1 MTSDMSLL
9 DRVRINLPSSLSS
22 SDGPRDWRQLSIAA
36 GYGAVGAV
44 TLGLVLIVPV
54 MVAWAADAQSTT
66 SWTDALSFAGDGW
79 ALAHR
84 GHVSVA
90 VGASHSV
97 TFAPLVLTAL
107 AVVFA
112 RMAAKAM
119 LTHLS
124 DRSGAWWE
132 GPASYI
138 VGYVATGLLI
148 TGFSLAGPAHPN
160 LLTVFPGA
168 VVVGFAGCAW
178 ALLRSEEPLA
188 KHAKTFVDQHISM
201 STRRALRPATEGV
214 LGYLGIGLVLVLVLL
229 VTHLSAIG
237 DLNGQLEPGLLGGVV
252 LWVGQL
258 AALPNL
264 LVWSAGWTTGASMHI
279 GAVSVGSTS
288 VHGGLLPMIPVLGA
302 VPGAG
307 ALPAGTSVAPLLPV
321 LLGAFVGYRSLGK
334 LTTYA
339 SLKSKAITAAQAAGM
354 TAAIVL
360 LLSWLS
366 TAGVSGGSL
375 DYVGPSLL
383 IVPLLVVELLLGA
396 LLATL
401 FLHWKRALRR

>member
-1 MTSDMSLL
+1 MAPNMSLL
-9 DRVRINLPSSLSS
+9 DRARSTLPTPANSRE
-22 SDGPRDWRQLSIAA
+22 PRDWVQLAIAA

-44 TLGLVLIVPV
+44 TLALVLIVPV
-54 MVAWAADAQSTT
+54 MAAWAADPHSTT
-66 SWTDALSFAGDGW
+66 SWTDALSFSGDGW

-84 GHVSVA
+84 GHVAVA
-90 VGASHSV
+90 AGVSHSV

-107 AVVFA
+107 AVLFA

-124 DRSGAWWE
+124 GRSGAWWE
-132 GPASYI
+132 GPSAYLL
-138 VGYVATGLLI
+138 GYVVTGLVI
-148 TGFSLAGPAHPN
+148 TGLSLGGPAHPH
-160 LLTVFPGA
+160 LLTVLPGA
-168 VVVGFAGCAW
+168 IAVGVAGCVW
-178 ALLRSEEPLA
+178 ALLRSDQPVA
-188 KHAKTFVDQHISM
+188 QQARTFADEHVSL

-214 LGYLGIGLVLVLVLL
+214 LGHLGIGLVIVLVLA
-229 VTHLSAIG
+229 VTHASQIG
-237 DLNGQLEPGLLGGVV
+237 ELNGQLQPGLLGGVV

-264 LVWSAGWTTGASMHI
+264 MLWAAGWTTGASVHL
-279 GAVSVGSTS
+279 GAVSIGSTS

-307 ALPAGTSVAPLLPV
+307 ALPAGSGFAPVLQV
-321 LLGAFVGYRSLGK
+321 LLGCFVGHRALGR

-339 SLKSKAITAAQAAGM
+339 SLRTKVLTAVQAAGL
-354 TAAIVL
+354 TALIVL
-360 LLSWLS
+360 GLSWLS
-366 TAGVSGGSL
+366 TAGVSDGAL
-375 DYVGPSLL
+375 DYLGPSLL

-396 LLATL
+396 LVATL

>member
-1 MTSDMSLL
+1 MSLL
-9 DRVRINLPSSLSS
+9 ERVRTNLPSSFAS
-22 SDGPRDWRQLSIAA
+22 SDEPRDWRQLSIAA

-44 TLGLVLIVPV
+44 TLGLLLILPV
-54 MVAWAADAQSTT
+54 MVAWAADARSTT
-66 SWTDALSFAGDGW
+66 SWADALSFAGDGW

-90 VGASHSV
+90 TGAAHSV

-112 RMAAKAM
+112 RMGAKAM

-124 DRSGAWWE
+124 ERRGAWWE
-132 GPASYI
+132 GPAAYI
-138 VGYVATGLLI
+138 VGYVVTGLVI
-148 TGFSLAGPAHPN
+148 CGLALGGPAHPN

-178 ALLRSEEPLA
+178 AVLRSAEPVAEQAKALA
-188 KHAKTFVDQHISM
+188 AQRISLP
-201 STRRALRPATEGV
+201 TRRALRPATEGV
-214 LGYLGIGLVLVLVLL
+214 LAYLGVGLVIVLVLVL
-229 VTHLSAIG
+229 THAAQVG
-237 DLNGQLEPGLLGGVV
+237 DLNGQLAPGILGGVV

-258 AALPNL
+258 TALPNL
-264 LVWSAGWTTGASMHI
+264 LLWSAGWTTGASMQI
-279 GAVSVGSTS
+279 GAVSVGTTS
-288 VHGGLLPMIPVLGA
+288 VHGGLLPMIPLLGA
-302 VPGAG
+302 VPSAG
-307 ALPAGTSVAPLLPV
+307 PLPAGTAYVPVVPV
-321 LLGAFVGYRSLGK
+321 LLGAFVGYRALGK

-339 SLKSKAITAAQAAGM
+339 SLRTKALTAVQAVGM
-354 TAAIVL
+354 TAALVL
-360 LLSWLS
+360 LLTWLS

-383 IVPLLVVELLLGA
+383 LVPLLVVELILGA

>member
-1 MTSDMSLL
+1 MTSDMSLI
-9 DRVRINLPSSLSS
+9 DRVRTSLPSSLAP

-44 TLGLVLIVPV
+44 TLGLLLIVPV
-54 MVAWAADAQSTT
+54 MVAWTADPQSTT
-66 SWTDALSFAGDGW
+66 SWTDALSFSGDGW

-90 VGASHSV
+90 VGGSHSV

-107 AVVFA
+107 AVAFA

-132 GPASYI
+132 GPTSYI
-138 VGYVATGLLI
+138 VGYVVTGLFI
-148 TGFSLAGPAHPN
+148 TGLSIAGPAHPN
-160 LLTVFPGA
+160 LFTVLPGA
-168 VVVGFAGCAW
+168 LVVGFAGCLW
-178 ALLRSEEPLA
+178 AVLRSDEPVA
-188 KHAKTFVDQHISM
+188 AHAKSFVDQRVSL

-214 LGYLGIGLVLVLVLL
+214 LGYLGVGLVLVLILM
-229 VTHLSAIG
+229 VTHLSDVG
-237 DLNGQLEPGLLGGVV
+237 DLNGQLQPGLLGGVV
-252 LWVGQL
+252 LWIGQL

-279 GAVSVGSTS
+279 GAVSIGSSS
-288 VHGGLLPMIPVLGA
+288 VHGGLLPMIPLLGA

-339 SLKSKAITAAQAAGM
+339 SLKTKVITAAQAAGM

-360 LLSWLS
+360 VLSWLS

-375 DYVGPSLL
+375 DYIGPSLL

-401 FLHWKRALRR
+401 FLHWKRALRH

>member
-1 MTSDMSLL
+1 MGNDMSLI
-9 DRVRINLPSSLSS
+9 DRVRTSLPSSLASS
-22 SDGPRDWRQLSIAA
+22 EGPRDWRQLSIAA

-44 TLGLVLIVPV
+44 TLGLLLIAPV
-54 MVAWAADAQSTT
+54 MVAWAADPQSTT
-66 SWTDALSFAGDGW
+66 SWTDALSFSGDGW

-90 VGASHSV
+90 MGAAHSV
-97 TFAPLVLTAL
+97 TFAPLVLTAV

-138 VGYVATGLLI
+138 VGYVVAGLLI
-148 TGFSLAGPAHPN
+148 TGLSLTGPAHPN

-168 VVVGFAGCAW
+168 LVVGFAGCLW
-178 ALLRSEEPLA
+178 ALLRSDEPVA
-188 KHAKTFVDQHISM
+188 AHAKAFVDQRISL

-214 LGYLGIGLVLVLVLL
+214 LGYLGVGLLLVLLLL
-229 VTHLSAIG
+229 VTHASQIG
-237 DLNGQLEPGLLGGVV
+237 DLNGQLRPGLLGGLV
-252 LWVGQL
+252 LWAGQL

-264 LVWSAGWTTGASMHI
+264 LIWSAGWTSGASMHI
-279 GAVSVGSTS
+279 GAVSIGSTS

-307 ALPAGTSVAPLLPV
+307 ALPAGTSLAPLVPV

-339 SLKSKAITAAQAAGM
+339 SLKTKAITAAQAAGM
-354 TAAIVL
+354 TAGIVL

-366 TAGVSGGSL
+366 TGGVSGGSL
-375 DYVGPSLL
+375 DYIGPSLL
-383 IVPLLVVELLLGA
+383 IVPLLLVELLLGA

>member
-1 MTSDMSLL
+1 MAGNMSLL
-9 DRVRINLPSSLSS
+9 DRARSTLPTPATSRE
-22 SDGPRDWRQLSIAA
+22 PRDWLQLAIAA
-36 GYGAVGAV
+36 GYGAVGAI

-54 MVAWAADAQSTT
+54 MAAWAADPHSTT
-66 SWTDALSFAGDGW
+66 SWTDALSFSGDGW

-84 GHVSVA
+84 GHVAVA
-90 VGASHSV
+90 AGASHSV

-124 DRSGAWWE
+124 GRSGAWWE
-132 GPASYI
+132 GPSSYI
-138 VGYVATGLLI
+138 LGYVVAGLVITGLAL
-148 TGFSLAGPAHPN
+148 SGPAHPN
-160 LLTVFPGA
+160 LVTVLPGA
-168 VVVGFAGCAW
+168 IVVGAAGCAW
-178 ALLRSEEPLA
+178 ALLRSDEPVA
-188 KHAKTFVDQHISM
+188 EQAKTFVDDHLSL
-201 STRRALRPATEGV
+201 STRRALRPATQGV
-214 LGYLGIGLVLVLVLL
+214 LGYLGIGAVIVLVLA
-229 VTHLSAIG
+229 VTHASQVG
-237 DLNGQLEPGLLGGVV
+237 ELNGQLQPGILGGVV

-264 LVWSAGWTTGASMHI
+264 ALWAGGWATGASVQL

-288 VHGGLLPMIPVLGA
+288 VHGGVLPMIPVLGA

-307 ALPAGTSVAPLLPV
+307 PLPTGTNLAPLLPV
-321 LLGAFVGYRSLGK
+321 LLGCFVGHRALSN

-339 SLKSKAITAAQAAGM
+339 SLKTKVVTAAQAAGL
-354 TAAIVL
+354 TALIVL
-360 LLSWLS
+360 VLSWLS

-375 DYVGPSLL
+375 DYIGPSLL

-396 LLATL
+396 LVATL